1 MGGRVADRSEHR
13 VPERD
18 VFLADCPARS
28 ALELISGTWT
38 VVVLIAMCDDA
49 QRYSELL
56 GRIGG
61 ISRKMLTQTLRACA
75 RAGLVEPPPRRGGA
89 YRLTPLGDSLMGPLT
104 ALTAWAEEHADELAE
119 LPRDADPAKPA
130 DAADAADP
138 APTEAAAGTSR
149 FLPAH

>member
-1 MGGRVADRSEHR
+1 

-56 GRIGG
+56 ERIGG
-61 ISRKMLTQTLRACA
+61 ISRKMLTKTLRACV
-75 RAGLVEPPPRRGGA
+75 RAGLVAPPPRRGGA
-89 YRLTPLGDSLMGPLT
+89 YR
-104 ALTAWAEEHADELAE
+104 
-119 LPRDADPAKPA
+119 PRRRSYRAPA
-130 DAADAADP
+130 
-138 APTEAAAGTSR
+138 TLRRRTSR
-149 FLPAH
+149 WAAVA